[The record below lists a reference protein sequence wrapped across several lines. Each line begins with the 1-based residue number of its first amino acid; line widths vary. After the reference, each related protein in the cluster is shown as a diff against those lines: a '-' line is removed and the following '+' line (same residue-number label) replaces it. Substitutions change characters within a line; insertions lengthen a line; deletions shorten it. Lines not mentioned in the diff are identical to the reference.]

1 MGSQSVRTRAF
12 SCPASPATTAITQ
25 QALEQ
30 AFDVET
36 MRTFISRSRHRRQK
50 NKRIQLPM
58 IVTSLRGGAPRY
70 ACVHSV
76 PTPPPQSRP
85 RSCDDPPLPLITQPQ
100 YRRRACS
107 TGSCTESIIFQTRE
121 LSFERQYTL
130 HILYTS
136 FSSRS
141 LSIRFCARE
150 KRAPC
155 AAPPPTYPPSCT
167 KNTLTVLYI
176 EPVSLTDPSLQPS

>member
-12 SCPASPATTAITQ
+12 SCPASPANAITQ

-76 PTPPPQSRP
+76 PTPPPPIATAELRRP
-85 RSCDDPPLPLITQPQ
+85 TTSPHN
-100 YRRRACS
+100 S
-107 TGSCTESIIFQTRE
+107 TPISTPRVFDRLLHRINYFSDSGIEFRE
-121 LSFERQYTL
+121 TVYAPYPL
-130 HILYTS
+130 HIVQQQVIIYS
-136 FSSRS
+136 FLRTRKASSMRCTTPY
-141 LSIRFCARE
+141 L
-150 KRAPC
+150 
-155 AAPPPTYPPSCT
+155 PPIVYKEHIDGP
-167 KNTLTVLYI
+167 LH
-176 EPVSLTDPSLQPS
+176 